1 MSRTSPRR
9 TQGLV
14 RVTRLACFAVAAGC
28 TAALALYFLA
38 YSKCDPTTCT
48 DHRATVAIVLGTPLV
63 LFGVAGI
70 RLVGWE
76 DRHG

>member
-1 MSRTSPRR
+1 MSSTSPRR
-9 TQGLV
+9 TQGVV
-14 RVTRLACFAVAAGC
+14 RLIRFGCFAVAACC

-38 YSKCDPTTCT
+38 YSKCEPTTCT
-48 DHRATVAIVLGTPLV
+48 DHRATVAIVLGIPLM

-76 DRHG
+76 ERHG